1 MMSFF
6 CVPDYLERKKQVKMT
21 AKNKNKEIEQFILDK
36 DNQGGKYSKADIEF
50 ISQYSGKGGS
60 KEADAGILHQFYTP
74 DWVCELM
81 YKLAVHHGY
90 SGGTI
95 LDPSI
100 GTGNIIAP
108 FPDKS
113 VVTGFEPDDISHRI
127 ATLRFPEATIYKNYL
142 ETAFLK
148 PVTKDLYGQ
157 LLKGNV
163 TWLTGYPFSL
173 VITNPPYGAYHNF
186 YSGRMKGLMNKVKFA
201 QMEIAF
207 MLFGLKM
214 LKPGGL
220 LIYITSQNFMRNGNK
235 YEPMKVELSRHAD
248 LVDAYR
254 LPAIFSKTKVCPDI
268 IVFKRK

>member
-1 MMSFF
+1 
-6 CVPDYLERKKQVKMT
+6 MT
-21 AKNKNKEIEQFILDK
+21 AKNKEIERFIQRK
-36 DNQGGKYSKADIEF
+36 DSQGTTYSHKDIDY
-50 ISQYSGKGGS
+50 ISQYSGKGGT

-74 DWVCELM
+74 DWVCEIM
-81 YKLAVHHGY
+81 YKLSVHHGY
-90 SGGTI
+90 IGGTV
-95 LDPSI
+95 LDPSM

-113 VVTGFEPDDISHRI
+113 VITGFEPDDISSRI
-127 ATLRFPEATIYKNYL
+127 ASLRFPEVTIYKNYF
-142 ETAFLK
+142 ETAFLQ
-148 PVTKDLYGQ
+148 PFSNNIYGQ
-157 LLKGNV
+157 LMKGKV
-163 TWLTGYPFSL
+163 TWLSGFPFSL

-186 YSGRMKGLMNKVKFA
+186 YSGRMKGLMNKVRFP

-235 YEPMKVELSRHAD
+235 YEPMKVELSRYAE
-248 LVDAYR
+248 LLDAYR